1 MDEKGGSAC
10 WLCDSE
16 LHAPFQQK
24 IHTFLFIFFTLN
36 HMHYNEI
43 IHRYKKR
50 KLAQMTYS
58 IIDSHVFTE
67 LLKAN

>member
-1 MDEKGGSAC
+1 
-10 WLCDSE
+10 
-16 LHAPFQQK
+16 
-24 IHTFLFIFFTLN
+24 
-36 HMHYNEI
+36 MHYNEI